1 MLLFLNIYGSVQ
13 NTHSLP
19 DPPLF
24 FLYIQEHLMK
34 TLIRETWRVLTQ
46 IQSLKQTNPNLEKN
60 IFLFVFS
67 FSFFPKM
74 ELTHFPQK

>member
-24 FLYIQEHLMK
+24 YLYIQEHLMK

-46 IQSLKQTNPNLEKN
+46 IQSLKQTNPNFKKH
-60 IFLFVFS
+60 FFVCFFFFS
-67 FSFFPKM
+67 
-74 ELTHFPQK
+74 

>member
-46 IQSLKQTNPNLEKN
+46 IQSLKQTNPNLKKTFFCLF
-60 IFLFVFS
+60 FLFL
-67 FSFFPKM
+67 FFLKWN
-74 ELTHFPQK
+74 